1 MCIGLARF
9 RRRDIRPPQRPGLQV
24 VPRIPCHVQKSIIG
38 FGNGALQ
45 VPEKHPDDVGIDQA
59 LDAGMVFPHVGIESR
74 IFQRDGS
81 LGGQQFQ
88 HLDPVRGKGM
98 GGQIVFQVEQAD
110 QGGLAKNGQAQHG
123 LGVLSRK
130 VRVGRKRVRLG
141 GIHEQHMLTAAP
153 DILENGLGERRGA
166 GMPPDVH
173 GLLLDTG
180 IRRGDKIV
188 IMGQQQPAA
197 LRAGVFEH
205 EAHERVD
212 QFVEHDAAG
221 DGLRGFGHRQHVQP
235 GLAVG

>member
-1 MCIGLARF
+1 MPCFPFGFGSLALRKIQHEREACFLGFFKEGDADENREAAAILADEFLFEGGSTAGPIEHLDGVCIGLARF

-123 LGVLSRK
+123 LG
-130 VRVGRKRVRLG
+130 
-141 GIHEQHMLTAAP
+141 ML
-153 DILENGLGERRGA
+153 L
-166 GMPPDVH
+166 
-173 GLLLDTG
+173 
-180 IRRGDKIV
+180 
-188 IMGQQQPAA
+188 
-197 LRAGVFEH
+197 
-205 EAHERVD
+205 
-212 QFVEHDAAG
+212 
-221 DGLRGFGHRQHVQP
+221 
-235 GLAVG
+235 